1 MKQVPDQAKRFF
13 RRNRK
18 EIVFFVVFIS
28 IYVAAQS
35 LYYFSRPLNVPF
47 FIQRTN
53 TRLSSAVINTI
64 TPKEAT
70 VSAGA
75 AIKSGGV
82 SMSVGWGCEG
92 VEGIF
97 MIVAALVAY
106 PMRFRWKVYGALAG
120 TGLIFSL
127 NIVRL
132 MVLWYT
138 FRYKPALFDIMH
150 VYVGQTFIIF
160 SAVLFFVMWINAFA
174 DSQFH
179 NSI

>member
-1 MKQVPDQAKRFF
+1 MEQASTHVRRFF

-18 EIVFFVVFIS
+18 EILFLVVFIG

-75 AIKSGGV
+75 AIKSGNV

-97 MIVAALVAY
+97 MIVAALIAY
-106 PMRFRWKVYGALAG
+106 PMRFKWKVYGALAG

-127 NIVRL
+127 NIIRL
-132 MVLWYT
+132 MALWYT

-160 SAVLFFVMWINAFA
+160 FAVLFFVMWINAFA
-174 DSQFH
+174 DTQNHRSA
-179 NSI
+179 